1 MEKFNRRFN
10 GNFLHAVMLISHGS
24 SYTLRM
30 TRRQNLTSPP
40 NLRLPPMKRP
50 NFTRRIGARGEACR

>member
-30 TRRQNLTSPP
+30 PRRQNLTSRHD
-40 NLRLPPMKRP
+40 LRLSPMNRP
-50 NFTRRIGARGEACR
+50 TLMRGMPARGVACR